1 MPEAGAA
8 DRVVSAGFLRVGLRI
23 DVDTHDGMRL
33 GVPRLLD
40 LLRNA
45 GVKGTFYFA
54 MGPDRS
60 GRAMLRA
67 LRPGFV
73 GKMRRTSA
81 GRIYGWRTI
90 LSGTL
95 LPSRPVATAWPV
107 IARRARGEG
116 HETGVHAWDHRTW
129 QDRLPTLPVRE
140 VRNHLDRGAAAY
152 RDLFGEAPR
161 SFAAPAWLTRDDAL
175 LHQEGFGL
183 DFASDCRGR
192 EPFLPVVAGKTLA
205 TPQLPATL
213 PTLDEALGVT
223 CDDARAFFSDTLR
236 ALAPAS
242 GWPVLTVHA
251 EWEGGPFAPAF
262 RDFLSDAPSAGIQLV
277 PLGTLWR
284 ARLANGALP
293 ACPIEEAGVPGR
305 HGVVSMQGPIVS
317 AAARPRSHA
326 AS

>member
-1 MPEAGAA
+1 MPELGAA
-8 DRVVSAGFLRVGLRI
+8 CRGERAFPLSVGLRI

-40 LLRNA
+40 LLRDA

-60 GRAMLRA
+60 GRAALRA
-67 LRPGFV
+67 LRPGFL

-95 LPSRPVATAWPV
+95 LPSRPVAMAWPV
-107 IARRARGEG
+107 IARRARAEG

-129 QDRLPTLPVRE
+129 QDRLPALPERKVRE
-140 VRNHLDRGAAAY
+140 HLDRGAAAY
-152 RDLFGEAPR
+152 RAVFGETPR
-161 SFAAPAWLTRDDAL
+161 TFAAPAWLTREDAL

-192 EPFLPVVAGKTLA
+192 EPFLPVAGGRTLA

-213 PTLDEALGVT
+213 PTLDEALGIA
-223 CDDARAFFSDTLR
+223 CDDARTFFSDTVR
-236 ALAPAS
+236 VLAQAS

-262 RDFLSDAPSAGIQLV
+262 RDFLSDALSARIDLV
-277 PLGTLWR
+277 PLGTLCR

-293 ACPIEEAGVPGR
+293 ACPLEEAGVPGR

-317 AAARPRSHA
+317 AAGRPRSHA